1 VFIVNHR
8 KIFFTISI
16 LLLILSVGAIG
27 YYGFNLSID
36 FTGGSILEV
45 SYEGERP
52 EQVAIQAAITAMDLG
67 GFSARPAGERGYVVR
82 TKELDQ
88 AGKESLLT
96 ALSIDGQYQLT
107 AERFNS
113 IGPVIGVELRHKSY
127 QAIIVVLLCILIF
140 ITLAFRKVSRPVA
153 SWKYGLVTLAA
164 LLHDVIIPTGIFVVY
179 GQFTGA
185 EIDLLFVAAL
195 LAILGYSVHDT
206 IVVFDRVRENLQRN
220 QEAKRTESFDVVVGK
235 SLTQTMT
242 RSINT
247 SLTTILALLTLYFL
261 GGSATEHFVFLLLVG
276 MIAGVYSSVFIAS
289 PLLVF
294 LAPKTGE

>member
-1 VFIVNHR
+1 MFIVNHR